1 MRVLLVEDD
10 PVYAEVLRSTLAFAG
25 GGPWVV
31 ESVESFAAARERLAR
46 GGIDAVLLDLRL
58 PDANGLDAVSR
69 LCGEFPTVPVLV
81 LTALDD
87 ESLGVAAVQT
97 GAQDYLVKGQ
107 VEEQLLPRS
116 IRYAIERKR
125 NTDAVRQLDKAVS
138 TMQLGVTVTDL
149 QGHIVYVNAAEAE
162 MHGYTVEE
170 MLGQDARRL
179 SPPEEWRPLTP
190 GQLGQM
196 RKWKRERVRI
206 RKDGTT
212 FPVEESTRAIAQAL
226 GCPRNEVFMAS
237 TGVIGQ
243 PLDWEKI
250 AAVVPSLIK
259 SAREDGWSA
268 AAAAIMTTDT
278 FPKLATRQAKIG
290 ERTVSINGFLKGS
303 GMIAPDM
310 ATMLAF
316 VFTDAKVPSG
326 VLQKLVADAAD
337 KSLNCVTVDGDTSTS
352 DTLLMVATGVAR
364 HAPIEE
370 ADDPVLVDFKRALD
384 EVLIDLAQ
392 LLARDGEGAS
402 KFVTIN
408 VGGASSNGAARK
420 IGLSVANSPLV
431 KTAIAG
437 EDANWGRIV
446 MAVGK
451 SGERA
456 DRDKLRISMGG
467 VRITDGGQV
476 LPTYDETPVVKH
488 LKGTDIVIDIDLG
501 IGRGRATVWTCDL
514 THGYID
520 INGSYRS

>member
-1 MRVLLVEDD
+1 MAVKHAQSPLAPKMTPTLPRV
-10 PVYAEVLRSTLAFAG
+10 AG
-25 GGPWVV
+25 VKL
-31 ESVESFAAARERLAR
+31 AAARS
-46 GGIDAVLLDLRL
+46 GGRYKDRDDVML
-58 PDANGLDAVSR
+58 VV
-69 LCGEFPTVPVLV
+69 VPAGATIAGV
-81 LTALDD
+81 LTRSKTPSAPVDWCRKN
-87 ESLGVAAVQT
+87 LGRGKVRAIVANAGNANAFT
-97 GAQDYLVKGQ
+97 GKAG
-107 VEEQLLPRS
+107 
-116 IRYAIERKR
+116 
-125 NTDAVRQLDKAVS
+125 DKA
-138 TMQLGVTVTDL
+138 
-149 QGHIVYVNAAEAE
+149 
-162 MHGYTVEE
+162 
-170 MLGQDARRL
+170 
-179 SPPEEWRPLTP
+179 
-190 GQLGQM
+190 
-196 RKWKRERVRI
+196 
-206 RKDGTT
+206 
-212 FPVEESTRAIAQAL
+212 VEESTRAIAQAL

-278 FPKLATRQAKIG
+278 FPKLASRQAKIG
-290 ERTVSINGFLKGS
+290 ERTVAINGFLKGS

-326 VLQKLVADAAD
+326 VLQKLVTDAAD

-352 DTLLMVATGVAR
+352 DTLLVVATGAAR

-392 LLARDGEGAS
+392 LLARDGEGAT

-431 KTAIAG
+431 KTALAG

-451 SGERA
+451 SGERV
-456 DRDKLRISMGG
+456 DRDKLRISIGG
-467 VRITDGGQV
+467 VRITDAGQV
-476 LPTYDETPVVKH
+476 VPNYDETPVVKH
-488 LKGTDIVIDIDLG
+488 IKGTDIVIDIDLG

-520 INGSYRS
+520 INGSYRT

>member
-1 MRVLLVEDD
+1 MAVKHAISPLAPKSTPTLPRVAGVKLAAGRSGMRYKDRDDVMLAVVPAGATIAGVLTRSKTSSA
-10 PVYAEVLRSTLAFAG
+10 PVDWCRKNLG
-25 GGPWVV
+25 
-31 ESVESFAAARERLAR
+31 R
-46 GGIDAVLLDLRL
+46 GKVRAVLVNAGI
-58 PDANGLDAVSR
+58 ANA
-69 LCGEFPTVPVLV
+69 F
-81 LTALDD
+81 
-87 ESLGVAAVQT
+87 T
-97 GAQDYLVKGQ
+97 GKAG
-107 VEEQLLPRS
+107 
-116 IRYAIERKR
+116 
-125 NTDAVRQLDKAVS
+125 DKA
-138 TMQLGVTVTDL
+138 
-149 QGHIVYVNAAEAE
+149 
-162 MHGYTVEE
+162 
-170 MLGQDARRL
+170 
-179 SPPEEWRPLTP
+179 
-190 GQLGQM
+190 
-196 RKWKRERVRI
+196 
-206 RKDGTT
+206 
-212 FPVEESTRAIAQAL
+212 VEESTRAVAHAI

-243 PLDWEKI
+243 PLEWDKL
-250 AAVVPSLIK
+250 AAVVPAMVK
-259 SAREDGWSA
+259 GAREDGWA
-268 AAAAIMTTDT
+268 AAAGAIMTTDT
-278 FPKLATRQAKIG
+278 FPKLATRQARIG
-290 ERTVSINGFLKGS
+290 ERTVTINGFLKGS

-316 VFTDAKVPSG
+316 VFTDAKVPG
-326 VLQKLVADAAD
+326 AVLQKLVSDAAD

-352 DTLLMVATGVAR
+352 DTLLVVATGAAR

-370 ADDPVLVDFKRALD
+370 SDDPVLVDFKRALD
-384 EVLIDLAQ
+384 ELLIELAQ

-456 DRDKLRISMGG
+456 DRDKLRISIGG
-467 VRITDGGQV
+467 IRITDNGQV
-476 LPTYDETPVVKH
+476 VPHYDETPVVKH
-488 LKGTDIVIDIDLG
+488 IKGTDIVIDIDLG

>member
-1 MRVLLVEDD
+1 MAVKHAVSPLAPKMTPTLPRV
-10 PVYAEVLRSTLAFAG
+10 AG
-25 GGPWVV
+25 VKL
-31 ESVESFAAARERLAR
+31 AAARSGVRYKDRDDVMLAIVPAGATIAGALTRSKTSSAPVDWCRKNLGR
-46 GGIDAVLLDLRL
+46 GKVRAILVNAGN
-58 PDANGLDAVSR
+58 ANA
-69 LCGEFPTVPVLV
+69 F
-81 LTALDD
+81 
-87 ESLGVAAVQT
+87 T
-97 GAQDYLVKGQ
+97 GKAG
-107 VEEQLLPRS
+107 
-116 IRYAIERKR
+116 
-125 NTDAVRQLDKAVS
+125 DKA
-138 TMQLGVTVTDL
+138 
-149 QGHIVYVNAAEAE
+149 
-162 MHGYTVEE
+162 
-170 MLGQDARRL
+170 
-179 SPPEEWRPLTP
+179 
-190 GQLGQM
+190 
-196 RKWKRERVRI
+196 
-206 RKDGTT
+206 
-212 FPVEESTRAIAQAL
+212 VEESTRAVAQAL

-243 PLDWEKI
+243 PLEWDKI
-250 AAVVPSLIK
+250 AAVVPGMVK
-259 SAREDGWSA
+259 AAREDGWAA

-278 FPKLATRQAKIG
+278 FPKLATRQARIG
-290 ERTVSINGFLKGS
+290 ERTVTINGFLKGS

-310 ATMLAF
+310 ATLLAF
-316 VFTDAKVPSG
+316 VFTDAKVPGG
-326 VLQKLVADAAD
+326 VLQKLVSDAAD

-352 DTLLMVATGVAR
+352 DTLLVVATGAAR

-370 ADDPVLVDFKRALD
+370 SDDPVLVDFKRALD
-384 EVLIDLAQ
+384 ELMIELAQ

-456 DRDKLRISMGG
+456 DRDKLRISIGG
-467 VRITDGGQV
+467 IRITDNGQV
-476 LPTYDETPVVKH
+476 VPNYDETPIAKH
-488 LKGTDIVIDIDLG
+488 IRGTDIVIDIDLG

>member
-1 MRVLLVEDD
+1 MVVKPAQSPLAPKTTPTLPRV
-10 PVYAEVLRSTLAFAG
+10 AG
-25 GGPWVV
+25 VKLG
-31 ESVESFAAARERLAR
+31 AARSGVRYKDRDDIMLAVVPAGATIAGVLTRSKTSAAPVDWCRKNLAR
-46 GGIDAVLLDLRL
+46 GKVRAIVVNAGN
-58 PDANGLDAVSR
+58 ANA
-69 LCGEFPTVPVLV
+69 F
-81 LTALDD
+81 
-87 ESLGVAAVQT
+87 T
-97 GAQDYLVKGQ
+97 GKAG
-107 VEEQLLPRS
+107 
-116 IRYAIERKR
+116 
-125 NTDAVRQLDKAVS
+125 DKA
-138 TMQLGVTVTDL
+138 
-149 QGHIVYVNAAEAE
+149 
-162 MHGYTVEE
+162 
-170 MLGQDARRL
+170 
-179 SPPEEWRPLTP
+179 
-190 GQLGQM
+190 
-196 RKWKRERVRI
+196 
-206 RKDGTT
+206 
-212 FPVEESTRAIAQAL
+212 VEESTRAIAQAL

-243 PLDWEKI
+243 PLEWEKI
-250 AAVVPSLIK
+250 AAVVPALIK
-259 SAREDGWSA
+259 SGREDGWA
-268 AAAAIMTTDT
+268 AAAGAIMTTDT

-290 ERTVSINGFLKGS
+290 ERTVTINGFLKGS

-310 ATMLAF
+310 ATMLGF

-352 DTLLMVATGVAR
+352 DTLLMVATGAAR

-451 SGERA
+451 AGEPA
-456 DRDKLRISMGG
+456 DRDKLSVAVGG
-467 VRITDGGQV
+467 VWMARHGGV
-476 LPTYDETPVVKH
+476 VPGYDETPVVAH
-488 LKGTDIVIDIDLG
+488 MKGREVSIAIDLG
-501 IGRGRATVWTCDL
+501 LGRGKAVAWTCDL